1 MFAQTG
7 PFTSAGL
14 AGSFVFNWSGIN
26 LGSSANLVF
35 EEDFVGQHSLS
46 SAGAI
51 AGTIDFVEL
60 GSSTSHNPAFLNQA
74 LSDTLTLNGNGTGS
88 NDYTFKT
95 VGSPQT
101 TFHLKE
107 YIANPN

>member
-26 LGSSANLVF
+26 LGSTANLAF
-35 EEDFVGQHSLS
+35 EEDFVGQHGLS

-60 GSSTSHNPAFLNQA
+60 GSSSQHTPAFLTQA
-74 LSDTLTLNGNGTGS
+74 LTGTLTLNGNGTGS
-88 NDYTFKT
+88 NDYTVT
-95 VGSPQT
+95 TGTRPQT
-101 TFHLKE
+101 KFHLK
-107 YIANPN
+107 